1 MVLGPGKTTR
11 RGIVALALGSVLLAQ
26 TAAAQD
32 ATPIPYEP
40 GEDLGDISGSIQA
53 DGSSTVGPL
62 TNAVLEQFNEVAP
75 GIEVTN
81 GVSGT
86 GGGFE
91 RFTAGETDI
100 SNASRPIDEEEI
112 ALAEENGVEYYEFLV
127 ALDGLSV
134 IVNPEND
141 FVDCLTVDQLNQI
154 WAPDSTVTMWS
165 DINPDWPEE
174 PIELYGPGTDSGTFD
189 FFTEEINGEAGASR
203 TDYQATEDDNVIV
216 QGVSGNPYALGYLGY
231 SYVQENP
238 DAVRAIAIDGG
249 EGCVEPSPETVLDGS
264 YTPLSRPLYIY
275 VNAESLERPEVQEFL
290 RYYLANANETAG
302 LVGYIEI
309 PTERQVNQQVKL
321 EAAIDGTG
329 TPDSESSATPEAATP
344 EA

>member
-1 MVLGPGKTTR
+1 MGYEPGKFTR
-11 RGIVALALGSVLLAQ
+11 RGVVAAAVGGLLLSQVA
-26 TAAAQD
+26 TAQD

-40 GEDLGDISGSIQA
+40 AEGIEEISGTIQA

-62 TNAVLEQFNEVAP
+62 TNAVLEEFNAIAP
-75 GIEVTN
+75 NIEVTN
-81 GVSGT
+81 GISGT

-112 ALAEENGVEYYEFLV
+112 ALAEENGIEYYEFLV

-141 FVDCLTVDQLNQI
+141 FVDCLTVDQLTQL

-165 DINPDWPEE
+165 ELNPEWPEE
-174 PIELYGPGTDSGTFD
+174 PIELYGAGTDSGTFD

-203 TDYQATEDDNVIV
+203 TDYQATEDDNVTV
-216 QGVSGNPYALGYLGY
+216 QGVAGNPYALGYLGY

-238 DAVRAIAIDGG
+238 DAVRAVAIDGG

-264 YTPLSRPLYIY
+264 YAPLSRPLYIY
-275 VNAESLERPEVQEFL
+275 VNAESLARPEVQEFL
-290 RYYLANANETAG
+290 RFYLASATEIAE
-302 LVGYIEI
+302 LVGFIQI
-309 PTERQVNQQVKL
+309 PTDLQVEQQAKL
-321 EAAIDGTG
+321 EAGIDGSG
-329 TPDSESSATPEAATP
+329 VPDSEAEATPAA
-344 EA
+344 

>member
-1 MVLGPGKTTR
+1 MGFSIRSAARKGALVAFLGT
-11 RGIVALALGSVLLAQ
+11 VALTPIAV
-26 TAAAQD
+26 AQD
-32 ATPIPYEP
+32 ATPIPYEASNNA
-40 GEDLGDISGSIQA
+40 EEITGSIQA

-62 TNAVLEQFNEVAP
+62 TNAVLEEFNAVAP
-75 GIEVTN
+75 NIDVTN

-100 SNASRPIDEEEI
+100 SNASRPIDEEEV

-141 FVDCLTVDQLNQI
+141 FVDCLTVDQLNQL

-165 DINPDWPEE
+165 DLNAEWPEE
-174 PIELYGPGTDSGTFD
+174 PIELYGAGTDSGTFD

-203 TDYQATEDDNVIV
+203 TDYQATEDDNVTI
-216 QGVSGNPYALGYLGY
+216 QGVAGNPYALGYLGY

-238 DAVRAIAIDGG
+238 DAVRAVAIDGG

-264 YTPLSRPLYIY
+264 YTPLSRPLFIY

-290 RYYLANANETAG
+290 RFYLATASDTAG
-302 LVGYIEI
+302 LVGYIAI
-309 PTERQVNQQVKL
+309 PADRQVDQQLKL
-321 EAAIDGTG
+321 EAAIDGSG
-329 TPDSESSATPEAATP
+329 VPDSETPATPAA
-344 EA
+344 

>member
-1 MVLGPGKTTR
+1 MNLERGTLTR
-11 RGIVALALGSVLLAQ
+11 RGAVAGALGSVVLARMA
-26 TAAAQD
+26 TAQE

-40 GEDLGDISGSIQA
+40 AEGAEEISGTIQA

-62 TNAVLEQFNEVAP
+62 TNAVLEEFNAVAP
-75 GIEVTN
+75 NIQVTN
-81 GVSGT
+81 GISGT

-141 FVDCLTVDQLNQI
+141 FADCLTVEQLNQL

-165 DINPDWPEE
+165 ELDPEWPEE
-174 PIELYGPGTDSGTFD
+174 AIELYGAGTDSGTFD

-203 TDYQATEDDNVIV
+203 TDYQATEDDNVTV
-216 QGVSGNPYALGYLGY
+216 QGVAGNPFALGYLGY

-238 DAVRAIAIDGG
+238 DAVRAVAIDGG
-249 EGCVEPSPETVLDGS
+249 EGCVEPTPETVLDGS
-264 YTPLSRPLYIY
+264 YAPLSRPLYIY
-275 VNAESLERPEVQEFL
+275 VNAESLQRPEAQEFL
-290 RYYLANANETAG
+290 RFYLASASETAG
-302 LVGYIEI
+302 LVGFIQI
-309 PTERQVNQQVKL
+309 PVDRQVNQQVKL
-321 EAAIDGTG
+321 EAGIDGSG
-329 TPDSESSATPEAATP
+329 VPDSEAAATP
-344 EA
+344 AA

>member
-1 MVLGPGKTTR
+1 MNLERGTLTR
-11 RGIVALALGSVLLAQ
+11 RGAVAGALGSVVLARMA
-26 TAAAQD
+26 TAQE

-40 GEDLGDISGSIQA
+40 AEGAEEISGTIQA

-62 TNAVLEQFNEVAP
+62 TNAVLEEFNAVAP
-75 GIEVTN
+75 NIQVTN
-81 GVSGT
+81 GISGT

-141 FVDCLTVDQLNQI
+141 FADCLTVEQLNQL

-165 DINPDWPEE
+165 ELDPEWPEE
-174 PIELYGPGTDSGTFD
+174 AIELYGAGTDSGTFD

-203 TDYQATEDDNVIV
+203 TDYQATEDDNVTV
-216 QGVSGNPYALGYLGY
+216 QGVAGNPFALGYLGY

-238 DAVRAIAIDGG
+238 DAVRAVAIDGG
-249 EGCVEPSPETVLDGS
+249 EGCVEPTPETVLDGS
-264 YTPLSRPLYIY
+264 YAPLSRPLYIY
-275 VNAESLERPEVQEFL
+275 VNAESLQRPEVQEFL
-290 RYYLANANETAG
+290 RFYLASASETAG
-302 LVGYIEI
+302 LVGFIQI
-309 PTERQVNQQVKL
+309 PADRQVNQQVKL
-321 EAAIDGTG
+321 EAGIDGSG
-329 TPDSESSATPEAATP
+329 VPDSEAAATP
-344 EA
+344 AA

>member
-1 MVLGPGKTTR
+1 MNLERGTLTR
-11 RGIVALALGSVLLAQ
+11 RGAVAGALGSVVLARMA
-26 TAAAQD
+26 TAQK

-40 GEDLGDISGSIQA
+40 AEGAEEISGTIQA

-62 TNAVLEQFNEVAP
+62 TNAVLEEFNAVAP
-75 GIEVTN
+75 NIQVTN
-81 GVSGT
+81 GISGT

-112 ALAEENGVEYYEFLV
+112 ALAEENGVEFYEFLV

-141 FVDCLTVDQLNQI
+141 FADCLTVEQLNQL

-165 DINPDWPEE
+165 ELDPEWPEE
-174 PIELYGPGTDSGTFD
+174 AIELYGAGTDSGTFD

-203 TDYQATEDDNVIV
+203 TDYQATEDDNVTV
-216 QGVSGNPYALGYLGY
+216 QGVAGNPFALGYLGY

-238 DAVRAIAIDGG
+238 DAVRAVAIDGG
-249 EGCVEPSPETVLDGS
+249 EGCVEPTPETVLDGS
-264 YTPLSRPLYIY
+264 YAPLSRPLYIY
-275 VNAESLERPEVQEFL
+275 VNAESLQRPEVQEFL
-290 RYYLANANETAG
+290 RFYLASASETAG
-302 LVGYIEI
+302 LVGFIQI
-309 PTERQVNQQVKL
+309 PADRQVNQQVKL
-321 EAAIDGTG
+321 EAGIDGSG
-329 TPDSESSATPEAATP
+329 VPDSEAAATP
-344 EA
+344 AA